1 MTFAKKPVMVI
12 AFAFASVLLLA
23 GCTTDGGISAADPA
37 ATTDSSSNGATVTP
51 SESATPTPAQTP
63 VTSGATVMP
72 TVSGEPGKAPTLT
85 APSGTPPTTL
95 VTKDIFVGTGAAA
108 TTASTLT
115 VQYTLMAWS
124 TGQVVET
131 SWTSQAATFP
141 LSGVITG
148 WQKGIPGM
156 KVGGRR
162 LLVIPPADGY
172 GSTGAGSSIKPNET
186 LIFVVDVLAIK

>member
-1 MTFAKKPVMVI
+1 MTFAKKPVVVI
-12 AFAFASVLLLA
+12 AFAFASILLLA

-37 ATTDSSSNGATVTP
+37 ATTDTSSNGATVNPTQ
-51 SESATPTPAQTP
+51 SETPA
-63 VTSGATVMP
+63 TSGATVMP
-72 TVSGEPGKAPTLT
+72 TVSGEQGKAPTLT

-95 VTKDIFVGTGAAA
+95 VTKDIYVGTGAAA
-108 TTASTLT
+108 TAASTLT

-172 GSTGAGSSIKPNET
+172 GSTGAGSSIQPNET